1 MDARLNMVMP
11 VLSLHGWQ
19 GGSRKPAGCMPE
31 ATRDHLHSG
40 VHTYLGRYF
49 ILCTIAIKLLYIHH
63 MKAYITDLA
72 G

>member
-11 VLSLHGWQ
+11 VSSLHGWQ

-40 VHTYLGRYF
+40 VHTYLGRQ
-49 ILCTIAIKLLYIHH
+49 LPLSAQIATEIKVSNVMI
-63 MKAYITDLA
+63 
-72 G
+72 